1 VPECLIDLC
10 VNLSV
15 LRVYKCLFTQRTQR
29 QTTKFTKK
37 LETDPLL
44 AIRRCCSHASKDS
57 VQYDTIEG
65 MVKAQSITERAQTFG
80 ELRASGYVSRSVKDE
95 MRANLIAKLRGG
107 ERLFPGI
114 LGYDESV
121 VPQIVNAVLAK
132 HNLILLGL
140 RGQAKSR
147 LIRQLTGLMDD
158 EIPII
163 AGSEVNDD
171 PFAPLSA
178 FGRQQIELHGDETK
192 IDWVNRGNRFVEKL
206 ATPDVTIADII
217 GDVDPIKAAR
227 GGHLLSDELTIH
239 FGLLP
244 RANRGIFAINELPD
258 LAGKIQ
264 VGLFN
269 IMQEGDVQIKGYPV
283 RLPLDVML
291 VFSANPE
298 DYTARGK
305 IITPLKDRIGAEIHT
320 HYPANVQLSSEIT
333 KQEAWTS
340 RPGFESFSL
349 SIPEFISETIEQIA
363 FEARDDQR
371 VDKRSG
377 VSQRFSI
384 SALESA
390 VSNAER
396 RALIT
401 GESEIVP
408 RISDIYSALPS
419 MTGKMELEYEGEQIG
434 ATRLAKDLIKRAS
447 GVIFEGFF
455 LGIDF
460 APAVQWFDEGNRLLL
475 SDTAS
480 AQECAMLLE
489 SVPDLIDLTLVPL
502 DFDRKEKAKMV
513 SACEFVLEGLYAQN
527 KISRS
532 EDGSYEAV
540 TKAKRDR
547 RGMIYEDLTDLEGY
561 N

>member
-1 VPECLIDLC
+1 MSSTGTL
-10 VNLSV
+10 
-15 LRVYKCLFTQRTQR
+15 
-29 QTTKFTKK
+29 
-37 LETDPLL
+37 
-44 AIRRCCSHASKDS
+44 
-57 VQYDTIEG
+57 
-65 MVKAQSITERAQTFG
+65 G
-80 ELRASGYVSRSVKDE
+80 ELKASNYISRSVKDE
-95 MRANLIAKLRGG
+95 MRGNLIAKLRSG
-107 ERLFPGI
+107 EKLFPGI
-114 LGYDESV
+114 LGYEETV
-121 VPQIVNAVLAK
+121 IPQLVNAILAK

-147 LIRQLTGLMDD
+147 IIRQLTELLDE

-163 AGSEVNDD
+163 EGSEINDD
-171 PFAPLSA
+171 PFKPLSA
-178 FGRQQIELHGDETK
+178 FGRQQRELHGDAMK
-192 IDWVNRGNRFVEKL
+192 IAWVHRDNRFVEKL

-217 GDVDPIKAAR
+217 GDVDPIKAAK

-283 RLPLDVML
+283 RLPLDIFL

-305 IITPLKDRIGAEIHT
+305 IITPLKDRIGSEIQT
-320 HYPANVQLSSEIT
+320 HYPATVELSASIT
-333 KQEAWTS
+333 RQEAWTK
-340 RPGFESFSL
+340 RDGFENFTL
-349 SIPEFISETIEQIA
+349 DVPDFISETIEQIA

-384 SALESA
+384 SALES
-390 VSNAER
+390 VISNAER
-396 RALIT
+396 RALMT
-401 GESEIVP
+401 EEKEIVP
-408 RISDIYSALPS
+408 RISDIYAALPA
-419 MTGKMELEYEGEQIG
+419 MTGKIELEYEGEQIG
-434 ATRLAKDLIKRAS
+434 AAKVTRDLIKRAS

-460 APAVQWFDEGNRLLL
+460 TPAVNWFDQGNKLLL

-480 AQECAMLLE
+480 AKECVMLLD
-489 SVPDLIDLTLVPL
+489 SVPELIESTLVPL
-502 DFDRKEKAKMV
+502 EFNRKEKAKLV

-527 KISRS
+527 KISRN
-532 EDGSYEAV
+532 EEGGFEAI

-547 RGMIYEDLTDLEGY
+547 RGMIYEDFTDIEGY